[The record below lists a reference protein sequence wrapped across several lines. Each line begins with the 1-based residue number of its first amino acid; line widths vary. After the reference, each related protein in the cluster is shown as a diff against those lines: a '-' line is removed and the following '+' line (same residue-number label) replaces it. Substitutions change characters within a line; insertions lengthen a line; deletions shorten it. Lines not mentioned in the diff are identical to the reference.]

1 VEPLPL
7 LNHEISFIRQQICR
21 NLGITHLFT
30 NRIVSA
36 PMHYLLMPS
45 ATAAFPMNE
54 DQISSSMQAREGELV
69 SNASDREDCV
79 ASLLAAAPGIKT
91 LSGLIAIDPQELSP
105 SARIDYLAA
114 LERQS
119 SWLQAA
125 MQRAIVAVA
134 GISEGKSDGPFT
146 GVDEAERE
154 DVSSALR
161 LSAGTAQMRID
172 VARTLVN
179 HLPNTCSALATG
191 ELSAAHATVIA
202 KETAAAIRDGLSEFA
217 IFSIEEKAI
226 AHAEFHTPSQVA
238 QQVRS
243 AIAKFAPATF
253 EEVVEKARD
262 SRRVSCYNDV
272 DGMSTVVAILPA
284 ADAQTVMKAIEAFI
298 IKGSA
303 AWEIS
308 NDSKSSESKTS
319 GSHSASS
326 NTSGSNT
333 SGSNTS
339 GSNTSGSNT
348 SGSKNSDTRS
358 ADMKRADALTSLA
371 GFALAASSED
381 VALHRRP
388 ITVNVTIDLPT
399 LLGLSENPGQL
410 AGYGAIPAS
419 VARALASDGKWK
431 RFITDPQTG
440 ALLDYGRETY
450 QPPQALIDFLIARDR
465 TCRFPGCRRSAALS
479 DLDHAQSWEE
489 GGTTS
494 LDNLGALCRRHHL
507 LKTHGGW
514 GIESRADGSCTWTSP
529 LGKIYQTP
537 ARSMAETV

>member
-1 VEPLPL
+1 
-7 LNHEISFIRQQICR
+7 
-21 NLGITHLFT
+21 
-30 NRIVSA
+30 
-36 PMHYLLMPS
+36 MHYLHMPS
-45 ATAAFPMNE
+45 ATAAIPMNE
-54 DQISSSMQAREGELV
+54 DHISSSTHVHDGEFV
-69 SNASDREDCV
+69 SSTPDREDCV
-79 ASLLAAAPGIKT
+79 ATLLAAAPGIKT
-91 LSGLIAIDPQELSP
+91 LGGLIAIDPQELSP
-105 SARIDYLAA
+105 AARIDYLAA

-217 IFSIEEKAI
+217 IFSIEQKAI

-262 SRRVSCYNDV
+262 CRRVSCYNDI

-298 IKGSA
+298 IKGTLE
-303 AWEIS
+303 WEAL
-308 NDSKSSESKTS
+308 NESE
-319 GSHSASS
+319 AS
-326 NTSGSNT
+326 
-333 SGSNTS
+333 
-339 GSNTSGSNT
+339 
-348 SGSKNSDTRS
+348 DLRS
-358 ADMKRADALTSLA
+358 ADMKRADALTAIA

-494 LDNLGALCRRHHL
+494 LENLGALCRRHHL

-537 ARSMAETV
+537 ARSIAETV

>member
-1 VEPLPL
+1 
-7 LNHEISFIRQQICR
+7 
-21 NLGITHLFT
+21 
-30 NRIVSA
+30 
-36 PMHYLLMPS
+36 MPS
-45 ATAAFPMNE
+45 TTAAIPINE
-54 DQISSSMQAREGELV
+54 SYISSTS
-69 SNASDREDCV
+69 REDSV
-79 ASLLAAAPGIKT
+79 AKLLAAAPGIKT
-91 LSGLIAIDPQELSP
+91 LSELIAIDPQELSP
-105 SARIDYLAA
+105 AARIDYLAA

-202 KETAAAIRDGLSEFA
+202 RETATAIRDGLSEFA
-217 IFSIEEKAI
+217 IFSIEERAI

-238 QQVRS
+238 LQVRN

-298 IKGSA
+298 VKGSS
-303 AWEIS
+303 EFKVS
-308 NDSKSSESKTS
+308 TDSPVT
-319 GSHSASS
+319 
-326 NTSGSNT
+326 
-333 SGSNTS
+333 
-339 GSNTSGSNT
+339 
-348 SGSKNSDTRS
+348 DTRN

-388 ITVNVTIDLPT
+388 ITVNMTIDLPT

-410 AGYGAIPAS
+410 AGYGPIPAS

-494 LDNLGALCRRHHL
+494 LDNLGALCRRHHQ

-537 ARSMAETV
+537 ARSITESV

>member
-1 VEPLPL
+1 
-7 LNHEISFIRQQICR
+7 
-21 NLGITHLFT
+21 
-30 NRIVSA
+30 
-36 PMHYLLMPS
+36 MPS
-45 ATAAFPMNE
+45 ATAAIPMN
-54 DQISSSMQAREGELV
+54 DGYISSSV
-69 SNASDREDCV
+69 SDREDRV
-79 ASLLAAAPGIKT
+79 VTLLAAAPGIKT
-91 LSGLIAIDPQELSP
+91 LGELIAIDPQELSP
-105 SARIDYLAA
+105 GARIDYLAA

-217 IFSIEEKAI
+217 IFAIEEKAI

-298 IKGSA
+298 IKGSS
-303 AWEIS
+303 AWDITNEL
-308 NDSKSSESKTS
+308 NTADSKTS
-319 GSHSASS
+319 GSHSAGSRPSSS
-326 NTSGSNT
+326 NTSGSCIT
-333 SGSNTS
+333 
-339 GSNTSGSNT
+339 
-348 SGSKNSDTRS
+348 GSKNSDSRS
-358 ADMKRADALTSLA
+358 ADMKRADALTAIA
-371 GFALAASSED
+371 GFALAASSEE

-537 ARSMAETV
+537 ARSIAETV

>member
-1 VEPLPL
+1 MTSV
-7 LNHEISFIRQQICR
+7 N
-21 NLGITHLFT
+21 
-30 NRIVSA
+30 
-36 PMHYLLMPS
+36 
-45 ATAAFPMNE
+45 AARPMNE
-54 DQISSSMQAREGELV
+54 DRILSSANDRELGISSSA
-69 SNASDREDCV
+69 NDRELGISSSPLDREEQV
-79 ASLLAAAPGIKT
+79 ATLLAAAPGIKT
-91 LSGLIAIDPQELSP
+91 LGGLILIDPQELSP
-105 SARIDYLAA
+105 AARIDYLAA

-134 GISEGKSDGPFT
+134 GIHEGKSDGPFA

-202 KETAAAIRDGLSEFA
+202 RETAAAIRDGLSEFA
-217 IFSIEEKAI
+217 IFSIEERAI

-238 QQVRS
+238 LQVRS

-262 SRRVSCYNDV
+262 SRRVNCYNDV

-284 ADAQTVMKAIEAFI
+284 EDAQTVMKAIEAFI
-298 IKGSA
+298 VKGASGFK
-303 AWEIS
+303 IS
-308 NDSKSSESKTS
+308 GGLSDARNSDAGNSDARNSD
-319 GSHSASS
+319 AR
-326 NTSGSNT
+326 
-333 SGSNTS
+333 
-339 GSNTSGSNT
+339 
-348 SGSKNSDTRS
+348 NSDTRS

-371 GFALAASSED
+371 GFALAASSQDIE
-381 VALHRRP
+381 LHRRP

-479 DLDHAQSWEE
+479 DLDHAQSWDE

-494 LDNLGALCRRHHL
+494 LDNLGALCRRHHV

-514 GIESRADGSCTWTSP
+514 NIESRADGSCTWTSP

-537 ARSMAETV
+537 ARSISETV

>member
-1 VEPLPL
+1 
-7 LNHEISFIRQQICR
+7 
-21 NLGITHLFT
+21 
-30 NRIVSA
+30 
-36 PMHYLLMPS
+36 MPS
-45 ATAAFPMNE
+45 ATAAIPTN
-54 DQISSSMQAREGELV
+54 DDHNSSSTHAREGNLALTL
-69 SNASDREDCV
+69 SSREDCV
-79 ASLLAAAPGIKT
+79 ATLLAAAPGIKT
-91 LSGLIAIDPQELSP
+91 LGGLIAIDPQDLSP
-105 SARIDYLAA
+105 AARIDYLAA

-202 KETAAAIRDGLSEFA
+202 RETAAAIRDGLSEFA

-238 QQVRS
+238 LQVRN

-284 ADAQTVMKAIEAFI
+284 EDAQTVMKAIEAFI
-298 IKGSA
+298 IKGSS
-303 AWEIS
+303 EFKIS
-308 NDSKSSESKTS
+308 GNSPISDARNKSDRKDDSCDVAGKTS
-319 GSHSASS
+319 DSRNS
-326 NTSGSNT
+326 N
-333 SGSNTS
+333 
-339 GSNTSGSNT
+339 
-348 SGSKNSDTRS
+348 TRS

-399 LLGLSENPGQL
+399 LLGLCENPGQL

-494 LDNLGALCRRHHL
+494 LDNLGALCRRHHQ

-514 GIESRADGSCTWTSP
+514 SIESRADGSCTWTSP
-529 LGKIYQTP
+529 FGKIYQTP
-537 ARSMAETV
+537 ARSIVESV

>member
-1 VEPLPL
+1 
-7 LNHEISFIRQQICR
+7 
-21 NLGITHLFT
+21 
-30 NRIVSA
+30 
-36 PMHYLLMPS
+36 MHS
-45 ATAAFPMNE
+45 TTAAEVEFSQRSVE
-54 DQISSSMQAREGELV
+54 EIVAELLV
-69 SNASDREDCV
+69 
-79 ASLLAAAPGIKT
+79 AAPGIKT
-91 LSGLIAIDPQELSP
+91 LAELIAIDPQDLP
-105 SARIDYLAA
+105 PAARVDYLAA

-134 GISEGKSDGPFT
+134 GIEAGQSDGPFS
-146 GVDEAERE
+146 GLDEAERE

-262 SRRVSCYNDV
+262 TRRVSCYNDV

-284 ADAQTVMKAIEAFI
+284 EDAQTVMKAIEAFI
-298 IKGSA
+298 IKGSH
-303 AWEIS
+303 
-308 NDSKSSESKTS
+308 NFNL
-319 GSHSASS
+319 SA
-326 NTSGSNT
+326 
-333 SGSNTS
+333 
-339 GSNTSGSNT
+339 
-348 SGSKNSDTRS
+348 DTVSTDARGTDAVSTDVLGNVARGTGAIGTDAIGTDARGTDVRS
-358 ADMKRADALTSLA
+358 ADMKRADALTALA
-371 GFALAASSED
+371 GFALAASSAD

-450 QPPQALIDFLIARDR
+450 SPPQALIDFLIARDR
-465 TCRFPGCRRSAALS
+465 TCRFPGCRKSAALS

-514 GIESRADGSCTWTSP
+514 SIESRADGSCTWTSP

-537 ARSMAETV
+537 ARSMSETV